1 MSEAVSVLDGR
12 VAEGAVTVRDL
23 GPAGMIT
30 LRGDLEDAA
39 LQAVCQEL
47 TGAAFPERRAI
58 TGGEHGRIGW
68 MSPDEVLLIMA
79 PEAVADA
86 LSRIG
91 TALGGAHHLAVDVS
105 DMRAVIALEGAGAR
119 DVLAK
124 VAPVDLRPES
134 LGPGELRRTRLGQVA
149 AAFWIEAEGAITVVC
164 FRSVADYV
172 FALLARS
179 AADPAVGFLD
189 PAG

>member
-1 MSEAVSVLDGR
+1 MSEAVSVLGGR

-23 GPAGMIT
+23 GPTGMIG
-30 LRGDLEDAA
+30 LRGDLADGA
-39 LQAVCQEL
+39 LRAVCEEV
-47 TGAAFPERRAI
+47 TGATFPEGRAI

-68 MSPDEVLLIMA
+68 MSPDEVLLVVA
-79 PEAVADA
+79 PEAVVDV

-91 TALGGAHHLAVDVS
+91 AALGGVHHLAVDVS
-105 DMRAVIALEGAGAR
+105 DARAVIALEGAGAR

-124 VAPVDLRPES
+124 VAPVDLHPES
-134 LGPGELRRTRLGQVA
+134 LGPGELRRTRVGQVA
-149 AAFWIEAEGAITVVC
+149 AAFWIEAEGAVTLVC

-179 AADPAVGFLD
+179 AADPAVGYLG
-189 PAG
+189 PPG